1 MRRFTLPAIG
11 LPILLALGAIA
22 LGMAGCGD
30 DKTTLTVYSGREEE
44 IVAPLFERFE
54 KKTGIAVQVR
64 YGDSTELAAQILE
77 EGDNTPADV
86 FFAQDA
92 GSLGSVG
99 DRLAKLP
106 AASLDRVDAAYRD
119 PGGHWVGTSGRVRVV
134 AYNTDKYREADLPDS
149 VLGFTDAKF
158 RDRVGYA
165 PTNASFQAFVT
176 AMRLSLGEDATR
188 AWLRAL
194 KDNGAKSYE
203 KNLQIVE
210 AIASGEIDVGLV
222 NHYYLALLKEEQ
234 PDAPVANHFLKPGD
248 PGALVNVAGV
258 GVVAGGSRVEE
269 ANRFVEFLLTDEGQ
283 RFYSEEADEAEYPLV
298 AGIPAKAGLPP
309 LSSLRG
315 PDVPLESLGK
325 ELEKTLKLLSEV
337 GLTA

>member
-1 MRRFTLPAIG
+1 MKRFTLPGFG
-11 LPILLALGAIA
+11 LPILFALGAVA
-22 LGMAGCGD
+22 LGVAGCGD
-30 DKTTLTVYSGREEE
+30 DGSTLTVYSGREEA

-54 KKTGIAVQVR
+54 KETGIAVDVR

-99 DRLAKLP
+99 DRLAELP
-106 AASLDRVDAAYRD
+106 AVSLDRVDAAYRD
-119 PGGHWVGTSGRVRVV
+119 PEGHWVGTSGRVRVV
-134 AYNTDKYREADLPDS
+134 AYNTDKYRDADLPDN
-149 VLGFTDAKF
+149 VVGFTDAKF

-176 AMRLSLGEDATR
+176 AMRLSVGEDGTR
-188 AWLRAL
+188 EWLQAL
-194 KDNGAKSYE
+194 KDNGAKPYE

-210 AIASGEIDVGLV
+210 AIASGEIDAGLV

-234 PDAPVANHFLKPGD
+234 PDAPVANHFLEPGD
-248 PGALVNVAGV
+248 PGSLVNVAGV
-258 GVVAGGSRVEE
+258 GVVAGTPRTDE
-269 ANRFVEFLLTDEGQ
+269 ANRLVEFLLSDEGQ
-283 RFYSEEADEAEYPLV
+283 RFYSEEAQAAEYPL
-298 AGIPAKAGLPP
+298 ADGIPAKAGLPP

-315 PDVPLESLGK
+315 PDVPLETLGP

-337 GLTA
+337 GITA